1 MLAPWA
7 LPLIFQDTGLTL
19 LCPGSHDPLSP
30 TLCVWEALTQVTWP
44 LGGHTWVG
52 PSCPGH

>member
-30 TLCVWEALTQVTWP
+30 TLRVWEALTQVTWP